1 MAVLADS
8 VSYALL
14 EIFILLAIAHLFGS
28 ITQRYGYP
36 RILGE
41 VLAGLVIG
49 GYAFGGVLN
58 RLLGIQLFDVT
69 DLVLVFA
76 DFAVILLIFA
86 AGLEGGLA
94 SLRSA
99 GPWAVLAAIA
109 GDLVPFA
116 GTVAFFSFYYPL
128 PTALLLGVAA
138 GATSTAVVASL
149 LQTEGLSGRST
160 GQFLLAV
167 AAIDDVVGLILLSIV
182 LTIRG
187 GQLDVLAISGGIAY
201 SVIAWLL
208 LLGASILVIPRVF
221 RIPWIH
227 ESRDAPFVVLFTLVA
242 AVGALGFSAL
252 IGAFI
257 AGLAIAESLAASRT
271 RQTVE
276 LLLVIF
282 GALFFV
288 VIGSE
293 FDIALLLNPRVLALA
308 LVLFA
313 IAALGKFAG
322 VVVFARARFRS
333 WPIAR
338 SIAVGLI
345 PRGEIGLIVG
355 AVGISVGAFDQPIL
369 GAVILMSV
377 LTTLF
382 GGVLFRQMLAPLK
395 GLDPTARGAEVVA
408 TSLP

>member
-1 MAVLADS
+1 MAVSADT

-14 EIFILLAIAHLFGS
+14 EIFILLAVAHLFGS

-49 GYAFGGVLN
+49 SYALGGVIN
-58 RLLGIQLFDVT
+58 GLLGIQLFDIS
-69 DLVLVFA
+69 DFVLIFA
-76 DFAVILLIFA
+76 DFSVILLIFA

-99 GPWAVLAAIA
+99 GPWAVLAAVA

-138 GATSTAVVASL
+138 GATSTAVVASV
-149 LQTEGLSGRST
+149 LQSEGLSGRAT
-160 GQFLLAV
+160 GQFLLSV

-187 GQLDVLAISGGIAY
+187 GQIDLLAISGGVAY
-201 SVIAWLL
+201 SVVAWLI
-208 LLGASILVIPRVF
+208 LLGASVLVIPRVF
-221 RIPWIH
+221 RIPWVH
-227 ESRDAPFVVLFTLVA
+227 ESRDAPFVVLFALVA
-242 AVGALGFSAL
+242 VVGALGFSAL

-288 VIGSE
+288 VIGAQ
-293 FDIALLLNPRVLALA
+293 FDVGLLLDPRVLALA
-308 LVLFA
+308 LVLSG
-313 IAALGKFAG
+313 IAALGKFVG
-322 VVVFARARFRS
+322 VVGFAHARFRS

-338 SIAVGLI
+338 SIGVGLI

-355 AVGISVGAFDQPIL
+355 AVGLSVGAFNQPIL
-369 GAVILMSV
+369 GAVILMSI
-377 LTTLF
+377 LTTLL
-382 GGVLFRQMLAPLK
+382 GGSLFRQMLAPLK
-395 GLDPTARGAEVVA
+395 GRDPTAHGEAVVA
-408 TSLP
+408 TSPP

>member
-1 MAVLADS
+1 MAVSADT

-14 EIFILLAIAHLFGS
+14 EIFILLALAHLFGS
-28 ITQRYGYP
+28 ITQRFGYP
-36 RILGE
+36 RIVGE

-49 GYAFGGVLN
+49 SYALGGAINGFFGIHLFGITDFVL
-58 RLLGIQLFDVT
+58 I
-69 DLVLVFA
+69 FA

-86 AGLEGGLA
+86 AGLEGGLT

-99 GPWAVLAAIA
+99 GVWAVLAAVA

-116 GTVAFFSFYYPL
+116 GTFAFFVWFYPV

-138 GATSTAVVASL
+138 GATSTAVVASAL
-149 LQTEGLSGRST
+149 HSEGLSGRAT
-160 GQFLLAV
+160 GQFLLSV
-167 AAIDDVVGLILLSIV
+167 AAMDDVVGLILLSVV
-182 LTIRG
+182 LTVRG
-187 GQLDVLAISGGIAY
+187 GAIDLLAISGGIAF
-201 SVIAWLL
+201 SVAAWVILL
-208 LLGASILVIPRVF
+208 VASVLVVPRLF

-227 ESRDAPFVVLFTLVA
+227 ESRDAPFVVLFALVA
-242 AVGALGFSAL
+242 VVGSLGFSAL

-257 AGLAIAESLAASRT
+257 AGLAIAESLAATRT

-276 LLLVIF
+276 LLLTLF

-288 VIGSE
+288 VIGAQ
-293 FDIALLLNPRVLALA
+293 FNIGFLLDPKVLAFA
-308 LVLFA
+308 AVLSG
-313 IAALGKFAG
+313 IAALGKFVG
-322 VVVFARARFRS
+322 VVGFARARFRS

-355 AVGISVGAFDQPIL
+355 AVGLSVGAFDQPIL
-369 GAVILMSV
+369 GAVILMSI

-382 GGVLFRQMLAPLK
+382 GGVLFREMLAPLK
-395 GLDPTARGAEVVA
+395 GRDPTAHGAPVVA
-408 TSLP
+408 TTD